1 MGEYWGNPP
10 TRNGPGLMARAA
22 CLHSTVEAAPRG
34 GRASWHA
41 PGAERDESETVSH
54 LHRPVQVCIDLIV
67 SKVSNQRGKQQ
78 SIYVRAEDLDLW
90 RRAEA
95 YARER
100 RMTASG
106 LVMAALER
114 YLNAEDP
121 ESGKDDSPR

>member
-1 MGEYWGNPP
+1 VTGH
-10 TRNGPGLMARAA
+10 PGDA
-22 CLHSTVEAAPRG
+22 
-34 GRASWHA
+34 A
-41 PGAERDESETVSH
+41 PGAEDESETVSH

-114 YLNAEDP
+114 YLSTEDP
-121 ESGKDDSPR
+121 EPVKDGSSR

>member
-1 MGEYWGNPP
+1 VAGH
-10 TRNGPGLMARAA
+10 PGDA
-22 CLHSTVEAAPRG
+22 
-34 GRASWHA
+34 A
-41 PGAERDESETVSH
+41 PGAEDKSETVSH

-67 SKVSNQRGKQQ
+67 SRVSNQRGKQQ
-78 SIYVRAEDLDLW
+78 SIYVRAEDLELW

-114 YLNAEDP
+114 YLSTEDP
-121 ESGKDDSPR
+121 ESGKDDSSR